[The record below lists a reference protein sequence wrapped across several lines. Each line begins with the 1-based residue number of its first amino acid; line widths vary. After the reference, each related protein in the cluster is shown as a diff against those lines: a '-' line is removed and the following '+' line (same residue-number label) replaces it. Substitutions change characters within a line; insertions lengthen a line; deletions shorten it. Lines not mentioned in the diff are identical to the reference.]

1 MTSLIQIKPEIN
13 SIKIRNC
20 VFGFRCSQN
29 WDAMQETSRDG
40 VRFCKECAKDVYWV
54 KSKENLLE
62 AIALNRCVA
71 IEVPK
76 DLESP
81 PKQKSEKI
89 LGMLTSYE
97 ESYGEPEPNAEYRE
111 RIRSKKIV

>member
-1 MTSLIQIKPEIN
+1 MVQMNL
-13 SIKIRNC
+13 KIRNC
-20 VFGFRCSQN
+20 VFGFRCTQN

-54 KSKENLLE
+54 SNKDKLLE
-62 AIALNRCVA
+62 SITLNRCVA

-76 DLESP
+76 DLDAP

-89 LGMLTSYE
+89 LGMLRSYE

-111 RIRSKKIV
+111 RIRNKKIT